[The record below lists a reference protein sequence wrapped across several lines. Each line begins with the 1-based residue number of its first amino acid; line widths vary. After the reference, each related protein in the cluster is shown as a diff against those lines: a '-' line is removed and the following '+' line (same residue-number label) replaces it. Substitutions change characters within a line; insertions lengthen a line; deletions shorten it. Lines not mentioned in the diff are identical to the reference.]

1 MAGYLTT
8 RQVQDILQVDRTTIY
23 RMVDRG
29 SIPAVKVG
37 NQWRFPRA
45 EVETWLHMKSSSV
58 IGSSEVRHSHESN
71 EVVRLLPRE
80 CVQQIQDAFAD
91 ALGVMILTTDMD
103 GNPLT
108 RPSNACGL
116 YELATRVPDANRHCM
131 EAWAAMARNPSMQP
145 IFVETPLG
153 LKCARGLVRVGSEL
167 SAMVVLG
174 CIAPKDWPPTLERLQ
189 DISVY
194 LGVDPSLLEAQIEQV
209 FYLDDNEQRRLLP
222 FVQRIADV
230 IAHIITERKQLF
242 DKLESI
248 SELSRI

>member
-1 MAGYLTT
+1 MAGFLTT

-37 NQWRFPRA
+37 NQWRFPRG
-45 EVETWLHMKSSSV
+45 EVETWLQTKGSTV
-58 IGSSEVRHSHESN
+58 IGSPEVKGVIESD
-71 EVVRLLPRE
+71 ELVRLLPRE

-91 ALGVMILTTDMD
+91 ALGVMIVTTDMD

-108 RPSNACGL
+108 RVSNACGL
-116 YELATRVPDANRHCM
+116 YDLAARVPDAHRHCM
-131 EAWAAMARNPSMQP
+131 EAWAAMARNPSLQP
-145 IFVETPLG
+145 VFVETPLG

-167 SAMVVLG
+167 SAMVVMG
-174 CIAPKDWPPTLERLQ
+174 CIAPKEWPPTPQRIQE
-189 DISVY
+189 ISDF
-194 LGVDPSLLEAQIEQV
+194 LGMDPSLLKERLEEA
-209 FYLDDNEQRRLLP
+209 YYPDDNEQRRLLT

-230 IAHIITERKQLF
+230 VAHIITERKQLF